1 MRSVVPIANL
11 QRRIPEAGRIRT
23 GEKAGKAMKA
33 LSTFRFTSHDEE
45 ALGQV
50 AALYGGTVKAWS
62 DPKAAPGQFEV
73 VTQATE
79 IRVVLPPD
87 PLGGSPIYELWSGGG
102 CQRRCDGVQATVL
115 QQGPDGLEPN
125 TVGCMCAAAGE
136 MSCRVITRLNVILPE
151 ARFVGVWRLDTKSW
165 NAAQE
170 MPGMVDMIQG
180 LQATGLQHAVLALKQ
195 RRSTDR
201 GETHKFIVPMLG
213 IPDTVEAL
221 VTGANRLGAL
231 RPAEVER
238 PALAPAEAPA
248 IEAAPDDDVVDA
260 ELVDE
265 PAGLVTVESL
275 KARAAAT
282 GVSYAALMRE
292 AQSIAKAL
300 SKDEPGHLSSVI
312 EDADLLRGVQAFLA
326 RLEEQG
332 GDAA

>member
-45 ALGQV
+45 ALSQV
-50 AALYGGTVKAWS
+50 AGLYGGTVRPWS

-125 TVGCMCAAAGE
+125 TVPCMCAAAGE
-136 MSCRVITRLNVILPE
+136 MACKVITRLNVILPE
-151 ARFVGVWRLDTKSW
+151 VRFVGVWRLDTKSW

-195 RRSTDR
+195 RRSVDR

-221 VTGANRLGAL
+221 VAGQNRLDAL
-231 RPAEVER
+231 PSAEVER
-238 PALAPAEAPA
+238 PALAPAPDDTPA
-248 IEAAPDDDVVDA
+248 IEAADGDVVDA

-265 PAGLVTVESL
+265 PTDIVTVESL
-275 KARAAAT
+275 KARAAFV
-282 GVSYAALMRE
+282 GVAYAALMRE
-292 AQSIAKAL
+292 AQTIAGKL
-300 SKDEPGHLSSVI
+300 GKDAPGHLSFVI

-326 RLEEQG
+326 AREE
-332 GDAA
+332 AA